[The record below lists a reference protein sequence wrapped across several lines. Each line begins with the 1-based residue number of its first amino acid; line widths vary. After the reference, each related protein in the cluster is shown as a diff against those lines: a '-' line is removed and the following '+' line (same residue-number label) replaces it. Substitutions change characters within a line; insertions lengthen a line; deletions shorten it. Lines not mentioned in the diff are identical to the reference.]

1 MHELKNRG
9 IIGSVLSLVAGIA
22 GLALMCLPMLFEP
35 PVHTIYSVY
44 ESIFNISDVSA
55 ILGADAVC
63 YIIATAMMIG
73 FAVLMIAIIVLSIIS
88 LIGACT
94 NKKGMSMAVSLRA
107 TSLFA
112 AVVASIATIFLVL
125 YFVINNYTETAFGI
139 GTIMPLLASLIG
151 VAGSWVMPSAAKLRK
166 SIDVNTVSGEV
177 IKSEN

>member
-9 IIGSVLSLVAGIA
+9 IIGSVLSLVAGIS

-35 PVHTIYSVY
+35 PAHTIFSVY

-55 ILGADAVC
+55 VLGADAVY
-63 YIIATAMMIG
+63 YIVATAFMIG
-73 FAVLMIAIIVLSIIS
+73 FAVLMIATIVLSIVS

-94 NKKGMSMAVSLRA
+94 NRKGMSMAISLRA
-107 TSLFA
+107 ISLFA
-112 AVVASIATIFLVL
+112 AVVASVATIFLIL
-125 YFVINNYTETAFGI
+125 YFITNNYTETAFGL

-151 VAGSWVMPSAAKLRK
+151 VAGSWILPSAAKLRK
-166 SIDVNTVSGEV
+166 SIDINTVGGEV